1 MYVFVIEFNLMLIL
15 AIKTLTK
22 TRFDVSIT
30 DKSYISSF
38 NKINIGIT
46 DKTYTSS

>member
-1 MYVFVIEFNLMLIL
+1 M
-15 AIKTLTK
+15 
-22 TRFDVSIT
+22 SIT

-46 DKTYTSS
+46 DKTLVRRTRLTFVVRKCLIIVKLT